1 MKADDLAI
9 SGEMMEAW
17 MKDYALQR
25 KRMTKRTPKRRRRK
39 SGFKVRWIAFPV
51 RWHERLRA
59 AKASSAAYSLALTIL
74 TENYKLE
81 QMAVKEIILSNGTT
95 GLSKGAR
102 QRAVSILVR
111 LKLIRIK
118 RGTGKAVRV
127 SDLYYL

>member
-1 MKADDLAI
+1 
-9 SGEMMEAW
+9 
-17 MKDYALQR
+17 MKDHKLQR
-25 KRMTKRTPKRRRRK
+25 KTPKQRKRK
-39 SGFKVRWIAFPV
+39 SGFKVRWVAFPV

-59 AKASSAAYSLALTIL
+59 AKASSAAYSLALTVL
-74 TENYKLE
+74 TENYKFE

-102 QRAVSILVR
+102 RKAVSILVR

-118 RGTGKAVRV
+118 RGVGKAVRV